1 MNKRLHYICYNLFF
15 VLMTVIVSISKPTT
29 AKAGEMTCDIKY
41 NVFLPTFMFKGY
53 ETIIQNAQKIV
64 QNTKFESQNCENFR
78 KSVFDMSKL
87 PKKYLEWIVS
97 VYDTPKSKTKTTT
110 IIHFKGHYLKINIL
124 KDGLYARVKIT
135 RPSKKEMNEITEL
148 KTEPSIVWLYD

>member
-1 MNKRLHYICYNLFF
+1 
-15 VLMTVIVSISKPTT
+15 MTVIVSISKPTT

-124 KDGLYARVKIT
+124 KDGLYAHVQISMASVLEVQEARDAEKDSDFK
-135 RPSKKEMNEITEL
+135 RGNGPF
-148 KTEPSIVWLYD
+148 IVWLYD

>member
-1 MNKRLHYICYNLFF
+1 MNKRLHYICYNLIF
-15 VLMTVIVSISKPTT
+15 VLTTIFVSVISEPT
-29 AKAGEMTCDIKY
+29 AKAGEKTCDIKY
-41 NVFLPTFMFKGY
+41 TVFLPAFMFSGY
-53 ETIIQNAQKIV
+53 GSIVKKTKTIV
-64 QNTKFESQNCENFR
+64 QNTKIKSPECENFK
-78 KSVFDMSKL
+78 KSVLDMSKL
-87 PKKYLEWIVS
+87 PKKYLELIVS

-135 RPSKKEMNEITEL
+135 KLSEKEKNEIPEQ